1 MTTAALVAALDEAAA
16 MAAVLAARAPGA
28 PPDVRAATPEAVH
41 ALLARLLVA
50 ASGAPEVAAALRDV
64 PAGRAL
70 LRFTDVPLAL
80 AFTAGE
86 GRLSAEAADVKG
98 AGPKVDASAA
108 TWLGLIGGTLKP
120 WLAFTRGLVVCRAGL
135 GELRWLQLVAE
146 RLQRAYADARSGS
159 AAKNESTSPERG
171 TGRSPGLD

>member
-1 MTTAALVAALDEAAA
+1 MTTAALLAALDDAAA
-16 MAAVLAARAPGA
+16 MATAMLTAAPAAAPAAAMPAVAPGT
-28 PPDVRAATPEAVH
+28 PPDVRTATPEAVH
-41 ALLARLLVA
+41 ALLTRLLAA
-50 ASGAPEVAAALRDV
+50 ASGAPEVASALADV

-70 LRFTDVPLAL
+70 LRFTDAPLAL
-80 AFTAGE
+80 AFAAGE
-86 GRLSAEAADVKG
+86 GRLSAEPADVKG

-146 RLQRAYADARSGS
+146 RLQRSYADARS
-159 AAKNESTSPERG
+159 ASPAG
-171 TGRSPGLD
+171 H